1 MAKNADLTLNNN
13 FLAVCKDMGVP
24 MAKDKTFQPSQ
35 IMTFVGYELDTTL
48 MEVRLHLSITF

>member
-13 FLAVCKDMGVP
+13 FLAVFKDMGVP
-24 MAKDKTFQPSQ
+24 MAKDNTFQPSQ
-35 IMTFVGYELDTTL
+35 IMIFVGYELDTTL